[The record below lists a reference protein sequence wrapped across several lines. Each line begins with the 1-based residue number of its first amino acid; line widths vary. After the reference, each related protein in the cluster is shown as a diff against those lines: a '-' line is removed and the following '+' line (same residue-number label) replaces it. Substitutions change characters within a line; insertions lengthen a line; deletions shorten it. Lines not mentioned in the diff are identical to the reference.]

1 MLNNK
6 YYIIILYIYM
16 MSSSPSKLVMPKTN
30 NSRTNISSK
39 SSTIKTNSS
48 KTSSKSVTNTNIKDD
63 ISLPR
68 TSFNKTLKAIENYNN
83 DKKDKNGKN
92 ISLKEE
98 ILKKINM
105 YFIGFICIFLILIF
119 STSSIV
125 INKYKEV
132 CSKNPNLKNE
142 MNFIYIIAIL
152 NIILTI
158 LFIISFIIIFFN
170 FNVKFVK
177 KYKNVIIYLLILI
190 ISLLNMS
197 ITTRFI
203 KIRRK
208 CYLESEPDY
217 KSNWLW
223 INYTLTL
230 PICLLILIL
239 FYLYNKFKLEKI
251 TLLD

>member
-6 YYIIILYIYM
+6 YYIIILYIYI

-39 SSTIKTNSS
+39 SSS
-48 KTSSKSVTNTNIKDD
+48 KTSSKSSTNTNTNTNIKDD
-63 ISLPR
+63 ISLKK
-68 TSFNKTLKAIENYNN
+68 TTFNKTLKAIENYNN

-170 FNVKFVK
+170 YNVEFVK
-177 KYKNVIIYLLILI
+177 KNKNVIIYLLTLI